1 ALVPAALS
9 QTVERAMAS
18 PFRPV
23 PGAVPAHLAG
33 SVAAVEPDAEAWNAM
48 AAETHVR
55 LRGVPLGPG
64 RVATLVLHRV
74 EPFSADARIV
84 LARRTKDGAIEEVA
98 VARPDAQYWAGT
110 VEGDEAGRAMLA
122 RSAAGTMGF
131 VQTSGGTAILS
142 GPPAGVAGP
151 LASFVIADLPEGAFR
166 WDAWECAAEGL
177 PQPPEPEG
185 GAAAASPCR
194 QLRVAVDTDHEFWQ
208 RFAGAADQSAACAGY
223 VGTLFAG
230 ILQIYDADTKIRP
243 YVSYL
248 RLWQTPADPWDAA
261 NTSNQLPQFRDHWVA
276 NMGAVPRDV
285 AAMLSGR
292 GLGGGIAWL
301 RAACGLYGYSV
312 SANLAGSF
320 PYPLVNNAGGNGDI
334 MVTAHEL
341 GHNVGAPHTHNHCP
355 VPADSCAPS
364 GYFGQCQ
371 SSQVCIP
378 TGTIMS
384 YCHLCSGGMANIQL
398 GFHQLSRESIET
410 YMGTSCNTV
419 AGASPPAAVS
429 ETVIAMQGQPAV
441 VDVLANE
448 QASNCESVTL
458 DSVEATSAAGHAI
471 TVVPPASPDGRPMV
485 RVWAPPSFTGTDQ
498 FGYVVREQSGAVTAR
513 IEATVVVVP
522 VRWPE
527 NPSGDVPGLTTRYY
541 ALDNPQQLPD
551 FPALPPI
558 ATTTQPDVNYPSTGG
573 NFATSFRADN
583 V

>member
-1 ALVPAALS
+1 MVAELRELV
-9 QTVERAMAS
+9 
-18 PFRPV
+18 
-23 PGAVPAHLAG
+23 
-33 SVAAVEPDAEAWNAM
+33 
-48 AAETHVR
+48 
-55 LRGVPLGPG
+55 RGV
-64 RVATLVLHRV
+64 
-74 EPFSADARIV
+74 
-84 LARRTKDGAIEEVA
+84 
-98 VARPDAQYWAGT
+98 
-110 VEGDEAGRAMLA
+110 
-122 RSAAGTMGF
+122 
-131 VQTSGGTAILS
+131 
-142 GPPAGVAGP
+142 
-151 LASFVIADLPEGAFR
+151 
-166 WDAWECAAEGL
+166 
-177 PQPPEPEG
+177 
-185 GAAAASPCR
+185 
-194 QLRVAVDTDHEFWQ
+194 
-208 RFAGAADQSAACAGY
+208 
-223 VGTLFAG
+223 
-230 ILQIYDADTKIRP
+230 
-243 YVSYL
+243 
-248 RLWQTPADPWDAA
+248 
-261 NTSNQLPQFRDHWVA
+261 
-276 NMGAVPRDV
+276 
-285 AAMLSGR
+285 
-292 GLGGGIAWL
+292 GGIAWL

-320 PYPLVNNAGGNGDI
+320 PYPLVNNAGGNWDI

-364 GYFGQCQ
+364 DYFGQCQ
-371 SSQVCIP
+371 ASQVCIP

-429 ETVIAMQGQPAV
+429 ETVIVMQGQPV
-441 VDVLANE
+441 LVDVLANE

-471 TVVPPASPDGRPMV
+471 TVVPPASTDGRPMV

-527 NPSGDVPGLTTRYY
+527 NPSGDVPGLATRYY

-558 ATTTQPDVNYPSTGG
+558 STTTQPDVNYPSPGG

-583 V
+583 VGATWEGWVRVDQAGIHVFSVESDDGSRLLVGDTVVVNNDGLHGMVERSGSIALAPGKHALRIEFFEAGGGAGCIARLEG